1 MQGFSLTGG
10 IMSLVKIAG
19 YFNNKKREGHPGKGA
34 AIGAGLGLAGGA
46 TAYHLANR
54 GTKNAFGLGIKEMA
68 VLRGLHPS
76 AYTKAL
82 LASGAL
88 VTAAGAGIGAGLGGL
103 VRTKKKRGNK

>member
-1 MQGFSLTGG
+1 MQGFFLTGG

-34 AIGAGLGLAGGA
+34 AIGAGLGLGTGA
-46 TAYHLANR
+46 ALYQMANR
-54 GTKNAFGLGIKEMA
+54 RFKNVYGLGVKEMA
-68 VLRGLHPS
+68 ALQGLKPS
-76 AYTKAL
+76 SYTKAL
-82 LASGAL
+82 VGAGAL